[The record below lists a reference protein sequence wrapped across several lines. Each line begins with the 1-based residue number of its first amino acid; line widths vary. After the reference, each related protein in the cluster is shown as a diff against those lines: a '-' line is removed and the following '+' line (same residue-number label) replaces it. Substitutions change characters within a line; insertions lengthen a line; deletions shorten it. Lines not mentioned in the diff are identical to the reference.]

1 MSDDLGTLILDR
13 GTPWNT
19 ALAFIEINY
28 ANANRRT
35 LHNHAGEFY
44 GWNGSHYR
52 KIDDSTIRSQVYYFL
67 DSANHIT
74 ELDVSLPFAPTSRRV
89 TDVVDALRAAA
100 NLESAITAPSWLSGN
115 EGPPPLEIV
124 ACKNGLLH
132 LPSRKLMDHTPDFF
146 TLSALPFSYEPNAP
160 DPCGWL
166 LFLASLWG
174 KDQEAISTLQEI
186 IGYFLTHDARQQK
199 IFQIVGPKRSGK
211 GTIARVVTGLLGPEN
226 VAAPTLAGLGSNFGL
241 APLIGK
247 PLAIISDA
255 RLGSRADHQ
264 AIAERLLSISGEDS
278 LTVDR
283 KYLPPWTGRLSTRFL
298 ILTNELPRLADASG
312 ALASRFMT
320 LVLTKSF
327 YSKEDHGL
335 AARLLAELPSIFNW
349 ALEGRDRL
357 ALRDYFVL
365 PASSTEVAQELDD
378 LVSPITVFLR
388 DRCIVEPGQQVEISK
403 VFFSW
408 QTWCNTQGRDRPG
421 TAQMFGRDLR
431 AAIPGLRVTQPR
443 DGAARTRCYD
453 GLGLKPTPERAA
465 S

>member
-1 MSDDLGTLILDR
+1 MSDDHGTLILDR

-19 ALAFIEINY
+19 ALAFIEINHTT
-28 ANANRRT
+28 NSKRT
-35 LHNHAGEFY
+35 LHYYSGEFY
-44 GWNGSHYR
+44 GWTGSHYR
-52 KIDDSTIRSQVYYFL
+52 KIDDSTIRSEVYYFL
-67 DSANHIT
+67 DSAEHIT
-74 ELDVSLPFAPTSRRV
+74 VSDVSLPFAPTSRRV
-89 TDVVDALRAAA
+89 TDVMDALRAAA
-100 NLESAITAPSWLSGN
+100 NLDSAISAPSWLCMN
-115 EGPPPLEIV
+115 DLPPLEIV

-132 LPSRKLMDHTPDFF
+132 LPSRKLFDHTPDFF
-146 TLSALPFSYEPNAP
+146 TLAALPFCYEPNAP
-160 DPCGWL
+160 YPREWL
-166 LFLASLWG
+166 LFLESLWG
-174 KDQEAISTLQEI
+174 KDREAIATLQEI
-186 IGYFLTHDARQQK
+186 IGYFLTYDTRQQK
-199 IFQIVGPKRSGK
+199 IFLIVGPKRSGK

-226 VAAPTLAGLGSNFGL
+226 VAAPTLDGLGSNFGL

-247 PLAIISDA
+247 PLAIVSDA
-255 RLGSRADHQ
+255 RLGGRADHQ

-298 ILTNELPRLADASG
+298 ILTNELPRLTDASG

-320 LVLTKSF
+320 LVLTNSF
-327 YSKEDHGL
+327 YNNEDHGL

-378 LVSPITVFLR
+378 LVSPISVFLR
-388 DRCIVEPGQQVEISK
+388 DRCIVEPGQQVEVST
-403 VFFSW
+403 VFFAW
-408 QTWCNTQGRDRPG
+408 QTRCNTQGRDRPG

-453 GLGLKPTPERAA
+453 GLGLKTTPERAA